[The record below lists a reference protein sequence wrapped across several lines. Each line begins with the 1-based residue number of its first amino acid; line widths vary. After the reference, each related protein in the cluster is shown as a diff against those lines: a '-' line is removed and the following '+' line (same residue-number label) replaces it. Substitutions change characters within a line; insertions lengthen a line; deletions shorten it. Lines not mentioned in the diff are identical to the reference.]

1 MNNNDL
7 SNLINLLSLVVG
19 LQNLEENREQTEHND
34 VQKANDKQA
43 KYLLDKLNQKF
54 GEQNDMLKK
63 ILALL
68 EKGEK

>member
-1 MNNNDL
+1 MDNNDL

-68 EKGEK
+68 EKGGK